1 MGTREC
7 GTVGCPHPHPCSHC
21 SLGTCSTGAS
31 KSARPIPLPAHS
43 HSSSGSWEEDR
54 VRWSCQ
60 ALSGPAVAVAVCCCH
75 PGLSVPG
82 SGTAEL
88 LCRGARRDVAAT
100 LPSSPV
106 QWGAGC
112 HWVWLSLVQ
121 CPSQHAAGVPAALGG
136 LLGFGGAEAHMGGGL
151 WGQPGLCSLLHP
163 SGLCLMIPRW

>member
-31 KSARPIPLPAHS
+31 KGVRPIPLPAHS
-43 HSSSGSWEEDR
+43 HTGSGSREEDR

-82 SGTAEL
+82 SEAAEL

-100 LPSSPV
+100 LPSSLFSGV
-106 QWGAGC
+106 QGVTGFGSAWF
-112 HWVWLSLVQ
+112 S
-121 CPSQHAAGVPAALGG
+121 AAGVSAALGG